1 MKENFDM
8 SSNKN
13 GWFFAFVAGP
23 VLIGAAFG
31 ISSILTG
38 GESAGE
44 TDTTGVSVAYGLL
57 LWLGAPIAFVAV
69 LPLLLGALKPL
80 TKTGWLARAADH
92 LGRRR

>member
-1 MKENFDM
+1 M

-13 GWFFAFVAGP
+13 GWLYAFVAGP
-23 VLIGAAFG
+23 VLIGAAYG
-31 ISSILTG
+31 ISSLLTG

-44 TDTTGVSVAYGLL
+44 SDSTGMSVAYGLL

-69 LPLLLGALKPL
+69 LLILLGVFKPL
-80 TKTGWLARAADH
+80 TKTGWLARAFDH